1 MPSFLGFRMQ
11 ALDKNLKFLK
21 YLVLDVVEE
30 VGEGILLVVGHD
42 VTDGEHPVPEHS
54 AHLEDQ
60 QEDESHREEKSQ
72 GVQPEVFVVQLD
84 EVGLLYI
91 ACVEGY
97 SWSLSSE

>member
-11 ALDKNLKFLK
+11 ALDKNLK

-84 EVGLLYI
+84 EVGLFYI